1 MDDVPYAAG
10 ELATASPALAALPEA
25 SFRRRHR
32 RRIWQKRLWL
42 RPWLVEGGGEWWSG
56 NLSRD
61 SVKKRMKTMIPQPV
75 HGTNVD
81 ENGGGMRG
89 GV

>member
-25 SFRRRHR
+25 SFRRRW
-32 RRIWQKRLWL
+32 IWQKRLSL

-56 NLSRD
+56 NLCRD
-61 SVKKRMKTMIPQPV
+61 SVKISRMKTMIPQPL